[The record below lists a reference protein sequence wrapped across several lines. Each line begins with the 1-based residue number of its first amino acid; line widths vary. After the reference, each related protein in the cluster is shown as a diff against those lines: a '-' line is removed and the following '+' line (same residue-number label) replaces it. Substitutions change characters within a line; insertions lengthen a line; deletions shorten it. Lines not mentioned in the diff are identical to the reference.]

1 MWSVAPPTVRSRST
15 PNRSRVRDPLRSPP
29 PTIPLIGLD
38 WLVVYESCIE
48 NGYLATLK
56 CCWPFVFIN
65 AHLPSVSV
73 LPLAYTTPQSSSFP
87 HSLSVLLSVSARL
100 GVAVESGCI
109 TRSAAGRPPSQ
120 LHRPVERRHRHQAV
134 EEELCWKHPLL
145 FLWPLRSLK
154 YGM

>member
-1 MWSVAPPTVRSRST
+1 MAPPTVRSRST
-15 PNRSRVRDPLRSPP
+15 PSRSKVRDPLRSPP
-29 PTIPLIGLD
+29 PHHSSHRTGLIGL
-38 WLVVYESCIE
+38 VYESCIE

-73 LPLAYTTPQSSSFP
+73 LPLAYTTPLSSSFP

-120 LHRPVERRHRHQAV
+120 LHRPVERRHRHQTV
-134 EEELCWKHPLL
+134 EEELC
-145 FLWPLRSLK
+145 
-154 YGM
+154 